1 MSEFKIKVEI
11 TESRFNKLVE
21 NLQPG
26 SFMVVAT
33 EGKVEIRG
41 MWVDYVWTR
50 A

>member
-1 MSEFKIKVEI
+1 MKTEVEI
-11 TESRFNKLVE
+11 TESRFNELVE

-26 SFMVVAT
+26 TFTVVAT

-41 MWVDYVWTR
+41 MWVDYVWIR